1 MNGAGRKQVLFFSL
15 NLSLSLLHYNPFCS
29 LVHSAMLDENPDR
42 FKDFGIFKSSWL
54 SPEMSLFAELK
65 HLGIKM
71 AQIKYFKN

>member
-1 MNGAGRKQVLFFSL
+1 
-15 NLSLSLLHYNPFCS
+15 
-29 LVHSAMLDENPDR
+29 MLDENPGR